1 MLRIKNKFWKERTFP
16 ISKEKPASVLELT
29 REEVLNSGLSFQ
41 LTELERQQSFWTQ
54 GGLAAVHS
62 ESRTRDGIWDALN
75 RKEIYGTSGP
85 RDASM
90 V

>member
-1 MLRIKNKFWKERTFP
+1 MNIIEDYFYLIRSRSR
-16 ISKEKPASVLELT
+16 SKYTSLT
-29 REEVLNSGLSFQ
+29 REEILASNAGFA

-62 ESRTRDGIWDALN
+62 EGRNRNAIWDAME

-85 RDASM
+85 RIL